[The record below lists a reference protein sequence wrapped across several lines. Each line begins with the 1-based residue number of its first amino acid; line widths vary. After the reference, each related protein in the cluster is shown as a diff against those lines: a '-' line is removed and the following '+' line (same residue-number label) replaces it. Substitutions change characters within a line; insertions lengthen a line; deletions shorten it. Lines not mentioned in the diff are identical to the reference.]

1 MSRSFALPEYSARTL
16 CPEYSRPQN
25 LYTMAQFRPP
35 TIRISEYSNARFHK
49 SSSRKPTGAMTIIAL
64 ASNDRKF
71 ARELRLQLIGWGYRP
86 WMADPEEPLFDQL
99 RERGADLLI
108 VDFTS
113 ASDDPNATVRA
124 LKASSELKH
133 TPIVALVDAR
143 ETVTLD
149 FSIGL
154 EDFLVR
160 SDSFEEL
167 HTRIRFVLWRL
178 SKLDSDDIIRA
189 GALTMNLA
197 SYQVTVSGEQLYLTY
212 KEFELLRFLMTHR
225 GRVFSRDALLRH
237 VWGEEYL
244 GGTRTVDVH
253 IRRLRAK
260 VGPQFDELIQTVR
273 NVGYKMIKDSKS

>member
-1 MSRSFALPEYSARTL
+1 
-16 CPEYSRPQN
+16 
-25 LYTMAQFRPP
+25 
-35 TIRISEYSNARFHK
+35 
-49 SSSRKPTGAMTIIAL
+49 MTIIAL

-71 ARELRLQLIGWGYRP
+71 AREMRLQLVGWGYRP
-86 WMADPEEPLFDQL
+86 WMADPEESLFEQL
-99 RERGADLLI
+99 HERGADLLI
-108 VDFTS
+108 LDFTS
-113 ASDDPNATVRA
+113 AIGDPTSTIRA
-124 LKASSELKH
+124 LKNSSEMKH
-133 TPIVALVDAR
+133 IPVVALVEAR
-143 ETVTLD
+143 EAVDLD

-160 SDSFEEL
+160 SDTFDEL

-178 SKLDSDDIIRA
+178 SKLDSEDTIRA

-197 SYQVTVSGEQLYLTY
+197 SYQVAVSGEQLYLTY

-273 NVGYKMIKDSKS
+273 NVGYKMIKDNKS

>member
-1 MSRSFALPEYSARTL
+1 
-16 CPEYSRPQN
+16 
-25 LYTMAQFRPP
+25 
-35 TIRISEYSNARFHK
+35 
-49 SSSRKPTGAMTIIAL
+49 MTIIAL
-64 ASNDRKF
+64 ASTDRKF
-71 ARELRLQLIGWGYRP
+71 ARELRLQLVGWGYRP
-86 WMADPEEPLFDQL
+86 WMADPEESLFEQL
-99 RERGADLLI
+99 HERGADLL
-108 VDFTS
+108 VLDFTAAIGEPTS
-113 ASDDPNATVRA
+113 TIRA
-124 LKASSELKH
+124 LKNNAEMKH
-133 TPIVALVDAR
+133 IPVVALVDAR
-143 ETVTLD
+143 EAVDLD

-160 SDSFEEL
+160 SDTFDEL

-178 SKLDSDDIIRA
+178 SKLDSEDTIRA

-197 SYQVTVSGEQLYLTY
+197 SYQVAVSGEQLYLTY

-273 NVGYKMIKDSKS
+273 NVGYKMIKDNKS

>member
-1 MSRSFALPEYSARTL
+1 
-16 CPEYSRPQN
+16 
-25 LYTMAQFRPP
+25 
-35 TIRISEYSNARFHK
+35 
-49 SSSRKPTGAMTIIAL
+49 MTIIAL
-64 ASNDRKF
+64 ASSDRKF

-86 WMADPEEPLFDQL
+86 WMADPEEPLMDQL
-99 RERGADLLI
+99 QERGADLLI
-108 VDFTS
+108 LDFT
-113 ASDDPNATVRA
+113 AALGDPESLVRT
-124 LKASSELKH
+124 LKTNSEMKH
-133 TPIVALVDAR
+133 IPVVALVEAR
-143 ETVTLD
+143 ETVALD

-154 EDFLVR
+154 EDFLVK

-178 SKLDSDDIIRA
+178 SKLDSDDVIRA

-197 SYQVTVSGEQLYLTY
+197 SYQVSVSGEQLYLTY

-225 GRVFSRDALLRH
+225 GRVFSRDSLLRN

-273 NVGYKMIKDSKS
+273 NVGYKMIKESKN

>member
-1 MSRSFALPEYSARTL
+1 
-16 CPEYSRPQN
+16 
-25 LYTMAQFRPP
+25 
-35 TIRISEYSNARFHK
+35 
-49 SSSRKPTGAMTIIAL
+49 MTIISL

-71 ARELRLQLIGWGYRP
+71 ARELRLQLVGWGYRP
-86 WMADPEEPLFDQL
+86 WMADPEEPLFEQL
-99 RERGADLLI
+99 QDRGADLLI
-108 VDFTS
+108 LDFTS
-113 ASDDPNATVRA
+113 SLGEPTSTIRA
-124 LKASSELKH
+124 LKAASEMKH
-133 TPIVALVDAR
+133 IPVVALVEAR
-143 ETVTLD
+143 DTVDLD

-154 EDFLVR
+154 EDFLVKT
-160 SDSFEEL
+160 DSFEEL

-178 SKLDSDDIIRA
+178 SKLDSEDTIRA

-197 SYQVTVSGEQLYLTY
+197 SYQVTVGGEHLYLTY

-273 NVGYKMIKDSKS
+273 NVGYKMIKDNKS

>member
-1 MSRSFALPEYSARTL
+1 
-16 CPEYSRPQN
+16 
-25 LYTMAQFRPP
+25 
-35 TIRISEYSNARFHK
+35 
-49 SSSRKPTGAMTIIAL
+49 MTIISL
-64 ASNDRKF
+64 ASTDRKF
-71 ARELRLQLIGWGYRP
+71 ARELRLQLVGWGYRP
-86 WMADPEEPLFDQL
+86 WMSDPEEPLYEQL
-99 RERGADLLI
+99 MDRGADLLI
-108 VDFTS
+108 LDFTS
-113 ASDDPNATVRA
+113 SNSDPVSTVRA
-124 LKASSELKH
+124 LKATADMKH
-133 TPIVALVDAR
+133 TPIVALVEAR
-143 ETVTLD
+143 EAPELD

-154 EDFLVR
+154 EDFLVK
-160 SDSFEEL
+160 SDSFDEL

-178 SKLDSDDIIRA
+178 SKLDSEDTIRA

-197 SYQVTVSGEQLYLTY
+197 SYQVAVSGEQLYLTY

-273 NVGYKMIKDSKS
+273 NVGYKMIKDNKS

>member
-1 MSRSFALPEYSARTL
+1 
-16 CPEYSRPQN
+16 
-25 LYTMAQFRPP
+25 
-35 TIRISEYSNARFHK
+35 
-49 SSSRKPTGAMTIIAL
+49 MTIIAL
-64 ASNDRKF
+64 ASSDRKF

-86 WMADPEEPLFDQL
+86 WMADPEEPLMDQL
-99 RERGADLLI
+99 QERGADLLI
-108 VDFTS
+108 LDFT
-113 ASDDPNATVRA
+113 AALGDPESLVRTF
-124 LKASSELKH
+124 KASSETKH
-133 TPIVALVDAR
+133 VPVVALVEAR
-143 ETVTLD
+143 ETVALD

-154 EDFLVR
+154 EDFLVK

-197 SYQVTVSGEQLYLTY
+197 SYQVSVSGEQLYLTY

-273 NVGYKMIKDSKS
+273 NVGYKMIKDSKN

>member
-1 MSRSFALPEYSARTL
+1 
-16 CPEYSRPQN
+16 
-25 LYTMAQFRPP
+25 
-35 TIRISEYSNARFHK
+35 
-49 SSSRKPTGAMTIIAL
+49 MTIIAL
-64 ASNDRKF
+64 ASSDRKF

-86 WMADPEEPLFDQL
+86 WMADPEEPLFEQL
-99 RERGADLLI
+99 QDRGADLLI
-108 VDFTS
+108 LDFTS
-113 ASDDPNATVRA
+113 AVTDPESTVRA
-124 LKASSELKH
+124 LKANTDMKH
-133 TPIVALVDAR
+133 IPVVALVEAR
-143 ETVTLD
+143 ETVALD

-154 EDFLVR
+154 EDFLVK

-167 HTRIRFVLWRL
+167 HTRIRFILWRL

-197 SYQVTVSGEQLYLTY
+197 SYQVSVSGEQMYLTY

-273 NVGYKMIKDSKS
+273 NVGYKMIKDTKS

>member
-1 MSRSFALPEYSARTL
+1 
-16 CPEYSRPQN
+16 
-25 LYTMAQFRPP
+25 
-35 TIRISEYSNARFHK
+35 
-49 SSSRKPTGAMTIIAL
+49 MTIIAL
-64 ASNDRKF
+64 ASSDRKF

-86 WMADPEEPLFDQL
+86 WMADPEEPLVDQL
-99 RERGADLLI
+99 QERGADLLI
-108 VDFTS
+108 LDFT
-113 ASDDPNATVRA
+113 ASLGDPENLVRTLKTNA
-124 LKASSELKH
+124 EMKH
-133 TPIVALVDAR
+133 IPVVALVEAR
-143 ETVTLD
+143 ETVALD

-154 EDFLVR
+154 EDFLVK

-178 SKLDSDDIIRA
+178 SKLDSEDVIRA

-197 SYQVTVSGEQLYLTY
+197 SYQVSVSGEQLYLTY

-225 GRVFSRDALLRH
+225 GRVFSRDSLLRN

-273 NVGYKMIKDSKS
+273 NVGYKMIKESKN

>member
-1 MSRSFALPEYSARTL
+1 
-16 CPEYSRPQN
+16 
-25 LYTMAQFRPP
+25 
-35 TIRISEYSNARFHK
+35 
-49 SSSRKPTGAMTIIAL
+49 MTIIAL
-64 ASNDRKF
+64 ASTDRKF
-71 ARELRLQLIGWGYRP
+71 ARELRLQLVGWGFRP
-86 WMADPEEPLFDQL
+86 WLADPEEPLFEQL
-99 RERGADLLI
+99 LDRGADLLI
-108 VDFTS
+108 LDFTS
-113 ASDDPNATVRA
+113 ANSDPVSTVRA
-124 LKASSELKH
+124 LKRAADMKH
-133 TPIVALVDAR
+133 TPVVALVEAR
-143 ETVTLD
+143 ETVDLD

-154 EDFLVR
+154 EDFLVK
-160 SDSFEEL
+160 SDTFEEL

-178 SKLDSDDIIRA
+178 SKLDSEDTIRA

-197 SYQVTVSGEQLYLTY
+197 SYQVSVSGEALYLTY

-273 NVGYKMIKDSKS
+273 NVGYKMIKENKN

>member
-1 MSRSFALPEYSARTL
+1 
-16 CPEYSRPQN
+16 
-25 LYTMAQFRPP
+25 
-35 TIRISEYSNARFHK
+35 
-49 SSSRKPTGAMTIIAL
+49 MTIIAL
-64 ASNDRKF
+64 ASSDRKF

-86 WMADPEEPLFDQL
+86 WMADPEEPLVEQL
-99 RERGADLLI
+99 QERGADLLI
-108 VDFTS
+108 LDFT
-113 ASDDPNATVRA
+113 ASLGDPDSLVRT
-124 LKASSELKH
+124 LKTNPEMKH
-133 TPIVALVDAR
+133 IPVVALVEAR
-143 ETVTLD
+143 ETPALD

-154 EDFLVR
+154 EDFLVK

-197 SYQVTVSGEQLYLTY
+197 SYQVSVSGEQLYLTY

-225 GRVFSRDALLRH
+225 GRVFSRDALLRN

-273 NVGYKMIKDSKS
+273 NVGYKMIKETKN

>member
-1 MSRSFALPEYSARTL
+1 
-16 CPEYSRPQN
+16 
-25 LYTMAQFRPP
+25 
-35 TIRISEYSNARFHK
+35 
-49 SSSRKPTGAMTIIAL
+49 MTIIAL
-64 ASNDRKF
+64 ASTDRKYV
-71 ARELRLQLIGWGYRP
+71 RELRLQLVGWGYRP
-86 WMADPEEPLFDQL
+86 WLADPDEPLFEQL
-99 RERGADLLI
+99 QERGADLL
-108 VDFTS
+108 VLDFTS
-113 ASDDPNATVRA
+113 FAGEPARIVRA
-124 LKASSELKH
+124 LKSTPDMKH
-133 TPIVALVDAR
+133 IPVVALVDAPGA
-143 ETVTLD
+143 VDLD

-160 SDSFEEL
+160 GDSFEEL

-178 SKLDSDDIIRA
+178 SKLDSEDTIRA
-189 GALTMNLA
+189 GAVTINLA
-197 SYQVTVSGEQLYLTY
+197 SYQVTVGSELTYLTY

-273 NVGYKMIKDSKS
+273 NVGYKMIQDIKG